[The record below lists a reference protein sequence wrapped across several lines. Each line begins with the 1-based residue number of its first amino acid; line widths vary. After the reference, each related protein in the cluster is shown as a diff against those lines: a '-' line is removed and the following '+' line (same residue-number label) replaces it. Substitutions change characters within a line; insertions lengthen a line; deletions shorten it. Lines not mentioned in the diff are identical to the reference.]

1 MSAQHRSLIDR
12 VIRFVFLRPSSPVTT
27 DWQRVEQPAPTAIKQ
42 ETPPAVPVY
51 PVLPPKPYRPGDTVR
66 GYPRTHPIGPMRP
79 ITTRLSQLPPKQL
92 EEVITKVPPRTI
104 APWQI
109 ANIPTA
115 KSLDISQIPQQIS
128 DQIPVATGKL
138 GDNQQVIARAQ
149 QMHALKH
156 HPTTQIVS
164 TQMPQLPEPICQ
176 PLKPEQLPPWLLEEP
191 PIPPKN
197 PSGFLLAREVVLE
210 QEDPEATEMRKAIK
224 IEKKKESE

>member
-12 VIRFVFLRPSSPVTT
+12 VIRFVFLRPAAPVTT
-27 DWQRVEQPAPTAIKQ
+27 DWQRVEQPVPPMGKQ
-42 ETPPAVPVY
+42 ETPVVPVY
-51 PVLPPKPYRPGDTVR
+51 PILPPKPYRPGDTVR
-66 GYPRTHPIGPMRP
+66 GYPRTTPTGPMRP
-79 ITTRLSQLPPKQL
+79 ITTRLSQLPPEQL
-92 EEVITKVPPRTI
+92 EKVITKVPPRTI

-156 HPTTQIVS
+156 QPTTQIVPM
-164 TQMPQLPEPICQ
+164 QMPQLPEPICQ
-176 PLKPEQLPPWLLEEP
+176 PLKPEQLPSWLLEEP
-191 PIPPKN
+191 PVPPKK
-197 PSGFLLAREVVLE
+197 PSGFLLTREVVLAE
-210 QEDPEATEMRKAIK
+210 DDPEATVQRKAIR
-224 IEKKKESE
+224 IKKKESE